1 MALDLS
7 VGFGFL
13 LYAFLLLVAGCEFS
27 LFASVFLDFLDYL
40 SLVEAQVVVDFT
52 LAVAA
57 FGL

>member
-7 VGFGFL
+7 VGFGLL
-13 LYAFLLLVAGCEFS
+13 LYAFLFLVADCKFS
-27 LFASVFLDFLDYL
+27 LFASVLLDFLDYL